1 MIARAILSIT
11 LITILFSLTAESRK
25 FNTQR
30 RRQPESQLE
39 KRVIIQLFGWNWVS
53 IAAECREF
61 IGPAGYGY
69 VQVSPAQEH
78 LTGDNW
84 WTDYQ
89 AVSYKLQSKRGTRE
103 QFQDMVN
110 SCHAAGVKVIADIL
124 LNHMA
129 GVESGTGTAG
139 SNFTHYHYPGIYQ
152 RQDFHHCGLPNDD
165 VQRFQN
171 RSDVYNCELGNLAD
185 LATETEYVR
194 GRLAEHMNDLLNI
207 GIDGFRVDAAKRV
220 SNILSPVPSSLN
232 SANCLDIPVADLEN
246 MFGRLVRRP
255 YMTLEVPF
263 GAGEA
268 IDPSEYVGL
277 GEVQEF
283 RYFKLIRKAFKTEVS
298 GLEAL
303 NDNGLWMG
311 SSNANVFVA
320 NHDKERNGEALMY
333 KSKKNIYV
341 NAHVFSLAHTY
352 GRPTIL
358 SSFKFSKPDAGAPN
372 QGAARCAGNAITA
385 DWLCQHRWPAIAG
398 MIGFHNTV
406 GRSELNGWTSP
417 TSQRIAFGRGSAGFV
432 AINNADLKWRANFRT
447 LLRPGRY
454 CDVVSGPLKERD
466 SCSGASFTVADNGTF
481 SATVPAHGSIAIHV
495 NASLSS

>member
-25 FNTQR
+25 SNPQCR
-30 RRQPESQLE
+30 RKPESQLD
-39 KRVIIQLFGWNWVS
+39 KRVIIQLFGWNWVN

-61 IGPAGYGY
+61 IGPA
-69 VQVSPAQEH
+69 VSPAQEH

-139 SNFTHYHYPGIYQ
+139 SNFTHYNYPGIYQ
-152 RQDFHHCGLPNDD
+152 WQDFHHCGLPNDD
-165 VQRFQN
+165 VQSYQN
-171 RSDVYNCELGNLAD
+171 RSGVYNCELANLAD

-207 GIDGFRVDAAKRV
+207 GIDGFRVDAAKH
-220 SNILSPVPSSLN
+220 
-232 SANCLDIPVADLEN
+232 IPVTDLEN
-246 MFGRLVRRP
+246 MFGRLIRRP

-268 IDPSEYVGL
+268 IDPSEYAGL
-277 GEVQEF
+277 GAF
-283 RYFKLIRKAFKTEVS
+283 RYYKFIREAFKTGVS
-298 GLEAL
+298 GLETL

-311 SSNANVFVA
+311 SSNANVFVV
-320 NHDKERNGEALMY
+320 NHDKERKGDALMY
-333 KSKKNIYV
+333 ESWNNTYV
-341 NAHVFSLAHTY
+341 NAQVFSLAHTY

-372 QGAARCAGNAITA
+372 QGDSSHIRTMLNHGWIMVVSTSLAC
-385 DWLCQHRWPAIAG
+385 HRWNDW
-398 MIGFHNTV
+398 FHNTV
-406 GRSELNGWTSP
+406 GRSKLNGWTSP
-417 TSQRIAFGRGSAGFV
+417 TPQRIAFGRGSAGFV
-432 AINNADLKWRANFRT
+432 AINNEDTEWRANFRT

-454 CDVVSGPLKERD
+454 CDVVSGPLKERH
-466 SCSGASFTVADNGTF
+466 SCSGASFTVADDGTF
-481 SATVPAHGSIAIHV
+481 SATVPTRGSIAIHI
-495 NASLSS
+495 NASPSS